1 MINYYE
7 LLLLGAIAGFTIF
20 LGFPLALMNASAK
33 KKAFLNALAIGILI
47 FLVVDV
53 FGHAWDTVTSTVV
66 SALAGKVPMASG
78 IALLIT
84 MFAGIALG
92 LIGLAV
98 YESRYMKGPAKTE
111 EKLEKSMAGKDSMHL
126 NRLRLATMI
135 AIGIGAHNFS
145 EGLAIGQSYAAGVIG
160 LALLLIIGFGAHNA
174 TEGFG
179 ILGPFATSE
188 RKPQLITLIK
198 LGLIGGGPTFIGTL
212 IGSIWVSPI
221 LYVLFLAFAGGA
233 LIFVILLMYTVAAKQ
248 TSNKVL
254 MTGVFLGLMFGF
266 ITDLIVSLGGA

>member
-1 MINYYE
+1 MIDYIQ
-7 LLLLGAIAGFTIF
+7 LLVLGAIAGFTIF
-20 LGFPLALMNASAK
+20 LGFPIALMKASQK
-33 KKAFLNALAIGILI
+33 NKAFLNALAIGILV

-53 FGHAWDTVTSTVV
+53 LGHAWETVTKAVANSF
-66 SALAGKVPMASG
+66 AGKVPMANG

-84 MFAGIALG
+84 MFAGIAIG
-92 LIGLAV
+92 LIGLAL
-98 YESRYMKGPAKTE
+98 YERRYMKTTAKTE
-111 EKLEKSMAGKDSMHL
+111 TRLENSIAGKSEIQIDSY
-126 NRLRLATMI
+126 RLAMMI

-179 ILGPFATSE
+179 ILGPLTSSE
-188 RKPQLITLIK
+188 RRPPLSFLIK
-198 LGLIGGGPTFIGTL
+198 LGLIGGGPTFLGTL
-212 IGSIWVSPI
+212 IGSLWVSPI

-233 LIFVILLMYTVAAKQ
+233 LIFVILLMYTVAVRQ
-248 TSNKVL
+248 TSNAMV
-254 MTGVFLGLMFGF
+254 MTGVFSGLLFGF

>member
-20 LGFPLALMNASAK
+20 LGFPVALMNASQK
-33 KKAFLNALAIGILI
+33 KKAFLNALAIGILL

-53 FGHAWDTVTSTVV
+53 FGHAWDVVTSSVV
-66 SALAGKVPMASG
+66 NALAGKGPVASG

-92 LIGLAV
+92 LIGLAI
-98 YESRYMKGPAKTE
+98 YEGRYMKGPAKTE
-111 EKLEKSMAGKDSMHL
+111 EKLEESMAGKDSTHI

-188 RKPQLITLIK
+188 RKPQLVTLAK

-212 IGSIWVSPI
+212 LGSIWVSPI

-248 TSNKVL
+248 TSNRVL
-254 MTGVFLGLMFGF
+254 MAGVFLGLMFGF
-266 ITDLIVSLGGA
+266 VTDLIVSLGGA